1 MIDLRNMVVWSIG
14 FIANRHRIPPH
25 QISLCRLL
33 RSINYSAAQITAPS
47 QSSAFLGMPGA
58 EHRRPVRLL
67 ATSCSLVCSPARGLV
82 VSASA
87 WVLPRPCK
95 LVLQPSYQAHGVR
108 KSCRELTQNNN
119 KKTSELKP
127 EIVEIQSWRYKT
139 IVVIKRQQQT
149 TISNLFVRRVRV
161 RWPLCCLV

>member
-1 MIDLRNMVVWSIG
+1 LIYAIWSCEALASLQIDIASPPTKLACVVCYG
-14 FIANRHRIPPH
+14 
-25 QISLCRLL
+25 
-33 RSINYSAAQITAPS
+33 RSTTQPLKITAPS

-95 LVLQPSYQAHGVR
+95 LVLQPSYQAHSVR
-108 KSCRELTQNNN
+108 KSCRELTQNNNN